1 MVPFILFYGKEEA
14 MTGKGRISLFS
25 LVVVAALLPVA
36 AGPAAAQTG
45 DVRGQVKNGEG
56 QALPGITVKLLRAG
70 SQDTLEKTSDA
81 EGRFHFGGLKSG
93 VYIVAASPEGYSPVT
108 CPGTR
113 IVGGTEKSFELSL
126 RAEGGEPSTCTAA
139 PAS

>member
-1 MVPFILFYGKEEA
+1 
-14 MTGKGRISLFS
+14 MTGKGRFPLFS
-25 LVVVAALLPVA
+25 LVVVALLPVL

-56 QALPGITVKLLRAG
+56 QALPGITVKLLQAG
-70 SQDTLEKTSDA
+70 SKDAREEKSDA
-81 EGRFHFGGLKSG
+81 EGRFHFNGLKGG
-93 VYIVAASPEGYSPVT
+93 VYIITTSPDGYVPVT

-113 IVGGTEKSFELSL
+113 IVGGTDRSFELDL
-126 RAEGGEPSTCTAA
+126 RPDGGEPSTCTAA

>member
-1 MVPFILFYGKEEA
+1 

-25 LVVVAALLPVA
+25 LVVVGALLPVL

-45 DVRGQVKNGEG
+45 DVRGQVRNGDG

-70 SQDTLEKTSDA
+70 AQDTREEKSDA
-81 EGRFHFGGLKSG
+81 EGRFHFNGLKSG
-93 VYIVAASPEGYSPVT
+93 VYIVAASPEGFAPVT

-113 IVGGTEKSFELSL
+113 IVGGMDRSFELAL
-126 RAEGGEPSTCTAA
+126 RPEGGEPSTCAAA
-139 PAS
+139 PGS

>member
-1 MVPFILFYGKEEA
+1 MEPFTLLHGKEET

-25 LVVVAALLPVA
+25 LVVVVALLPIL

-56 QALPGITVKLLRAG
+56 QALPGIPVKLLRAG
-70 SQDTLEKTSDA
+70 SQDTVEETSDA
-81 EGRFHFGGLKSG
+81 EGRFHFKGLKGG
-93 VYIVAASPEGYSPVT
+93 VYIVAASPEGYAPVT

-113 IVGGTEKSFELSL
+113 IVGGMDKSFELAL
-126 RAEGGEPSTCTAA
+126 RPDGGEPSTCTAA